1 MLNIG
6 GLVSGGG
13 TNLQKLIDAQNAGEI
28 KNGCLRVVISS
39 RADAFALERAQKAGI
54 ETVVL
59 CRKDFPDVDAYSQAL
74 IDALR
79 ERNVEL
85 VRCV

>member
-6 GLVSGGG
+6 VLVSGGG

-59 CRKDFPDVDAYSQAL
+59 CR
-74 IDALR
+74 
-79 ERNVEL
+79 
-85 VRCV
+85 